1 MWEEK
6 ENSYL
11 QPGERAVSTR
21 YPHPPLLKASFS
33 FKPKSRPRETLQE
46 DRARDPTLRIPSE
59 GKVVQARASTLK
71 KERWL
76 KILEVTGC
84 CYLSDKS
91 CVILKSKAP
100 REGREVVLIHKISGA
115 VRQRELEWKE
125 FCFL

>member
-33 FKPKSRPRETLQE
+33 FKPESRPCEILQE
-46 DRARDPTLRIPSE
+46 DRARDPTLRVPSE
-59 GKVVQARASTLK
+59 GKVVQARASALK
-71 KERWL
+71 KLLFKERWL
-76 KILEVTGC
+76 KILEVTGS

-91 CVILKSKAP
+91 CVILKSKP
-100 REGREVVLIHKISGA
+100 P
-115 VRQRELEWKE
+115 
-125 FCFL
+125 